1 MSAENQKRCPLPIYV
16 YCIKEGCAW
25 FDPGEKACA
34 VKLIASYLS
43 YMYHYGVSVEKK

>member
-1 MSAENQKRCPLPIYV
+1 MSAEERKLCPLPTFHF
-16 YCIKEGCAW
+16 CQEGRCAW

-43 YMYHYGVSVEKK
+43 YMYHYGVSVEKR